1 LQGCRKIIV
10 NGEVTVEGPWA
21 TPGVASQSPVKGPEN
36 CIASGLGPRGLPRAP
51 ALRGADMPDRNAFRA
66 LVVALFLIWSS
77 AGWTALANAQQVGRP
92 IGASA
97 SGREP
102 LSAGTSFSL
111 TDRGQEPERQEGER
125 EPAELEESEKED
137 EELETDR
144 DSFTPATTTVKLGGV
159 LVESAYSF
167 IDNKNVA
174 ETHSYPEFLIRYGWR
189 ENVELRLGWNYEIGG
204 AGNPVSGNI
213 SDFEEEGSESLEQEA
228 KLLYGA
234 KFFLTEQRGWTP
246 RSSFI
251 LQGFTPTFGESN
263 LTTLSAT
270 QVCGWTLRNGWVWD
284 NALRYGTSGFE
295 GDHFNV
301 WSPSTVLKIPLTER
315 VKTHVEYFG
324 AMTEGRERE
333 TTQHFFSPGAHY
345 LLTRNFEIGMRV
357 GWGLNEQAPNFFANA
372 GIGWLF

>member
-1 LQGCRKIIV
+1 
-10 NGEVTVEGPWA
+10 
-21 TPGVASQSPVKGPEN
+21 
-36 CIASGLGPRGLPRAP
+36 
-51 ALRGADMPDRNAFRA
+51 MPDRNAFRA

-77 AGWTALANAQQVGRP
+77 AGWTALANAQQAGRP

-111 TDRGQEPERQEGER
+111 TDRGQEPERQEGEL

-174 ETHSYPEFLIRYGWR
+174 ETHSYPELLIRYGWR

-228 KLLYGA
+228 KLLYG
-234 KFFLTEQRGWTP
+234 
-246 RSSFI
+246 
-251 LQGFTPTFGESN
+251 
-263 LTTLSAT
+263 
-270 QVCGWTLRNGWVWD
+270 
-284 NALRYGTSGFE
+284 
-295 GDHFNV
+295 
-301 WSPSTVLKIPLTER
+301 
-315 VKTHVEYFG
+315 
-324 AMTEGRERE
+324 
-333 TTQHFFSPGAHY
+333 
-345 LLTRNFEIGMRV
+345 
-357 GWGLNEQAPNFFANA
+357 
-372 GIGWLF
+372 

>member
-1 LQGCRKIIV
+1 L
-10 NGEVTVEGPWA
+10 
-21 TPGVASQSPVKGPEN
+21 
-36 CIASGLGPRGLPRAP
+36 
-51 ALRGADMPDRNAFRA
+51 
-66 LVVALFLIWSS
+66 
-77 AGWTALANAQQVGRP
+77 
-92 IGASA
+92 
-97 SGREP
+97 
-102 LSAGTSFSL
+102 
-111 TDRGQEPERQEGER
+111 
-125 EPAELEESEKED
+125 
-137 EELETDR
+137 
-144 DSFTPATTTVKLGGV
+144 
-159 LVESAYSF
+159 
-167 IDNKNVA
+167 
-174 ETHSYPEFLIRYGWR
+174 LIRYGWR

-270 QVCGWTLRNGWVWD
+270 QVCGWTLRNGWAWD
-284 NALRYGTSGFE
+284 NAMRYGTSGFE

-315 VKTHVEYFG
+315 VKAHVEYFG

-345 LLTRNFEIGMRV
+345 LLTRTFEIGMRTNKPQTSLPTRV
-357 GWGLNEQAPNFFANA
+357 SAGCFRMSPIRLQTSGTVNSCRSVRQTGIEQL
-372 GIGWLF
+372 LF